1 MLAPELLVAGVMA
14 LALIIYTLGA
24 GADFGAG
31 VWDLLARGPTRH
43 AQRAVIGKALG
54 PIWEANHVWLILIVV
69 LLFVCFPAAHAAIAT
84 ALHVPLTLVLIGVVL
99 RGSAYVFQHYDTDEH
114 GEWVMTLDTY
124 ATNTP
129 GEDPARKTVPVD
141 LRGCTGY
148 KVGVVCA
155 QAATRNIVVRA
166 RMSCERPA

>member
-1 MLAPELLVAGVMA
+1 MAASIVETQVTWASASSKTVSAATIQWSDSMSCTVLDDAYQLQISADNAGTPASGDTCVVYVARTTGD
-14 LALIIYTLGA
+14 ILGDT
-24 GADFGAG
+24 GND
-31 VWDLLARGPTRH
+31 
-43 AQRAVIGKALG
+43 
-54 PIWEANHVWLILIVV
+54 
-69 LLFVCFPAAHAAIAT
+69 
-84 ALHVPLTLVLIGVVL
+84 
-99 RGSAYVFQHYDTDEH
+99 YYTDEH